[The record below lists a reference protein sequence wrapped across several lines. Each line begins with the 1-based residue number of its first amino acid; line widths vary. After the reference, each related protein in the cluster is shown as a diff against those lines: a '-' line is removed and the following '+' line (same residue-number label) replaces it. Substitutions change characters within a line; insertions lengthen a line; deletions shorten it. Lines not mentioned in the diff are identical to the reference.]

1 MQNKIWLWLVTLV
14 LVVGLTACQGEESN
28 NNESTN
34 EKDQATEQENSEE
47 SSSTG
52 FESVTLTDKS
62 GTDVTIDEKPEKIV
76 SVIPSAT
83 EIVFSVGAGNEV
95 VGVSQW
101 ANYPEEVQ
109 DIEKV
114 GDQQLNIEKIV
125 SLEPDL
131 VVADVNNAD
140 DIDAMRN
147 AGLKVLV
154 LGSQNLD
161 EVYKDIQLV
170 GQATGHTDQADEII
184 SNMKQD
190 VEDVQN
196 AVNGLSED
204 EKKRV
209 WVEVGPELFSG
220 GEGSFINELINLAGG
235 RNIISDQEGWPQ
247 VSEEVI
253 LEKRP

>member
-109 DIEKV
+109 DIEK
-114 GDQQLNIEKIV
+114 
-125 SLEPDL
+125 
-131 VVADVNNAD
+131 
-140 DIDAMRN
+140 
-147 AGLKVLV
+147 
-154 LGSQNLD
+154 
-161 EVYKDIQLV
+161 
-170 GQATGHTDQADEII
+170 
-184 SNMKQD
+184 
-190 VEDVQN
+190 
-196 AVNGLSED
+196 
-204 EKKRV
+204 
-209 WVEVGPELFSG
+209 
-220 GEGSFINELINLAGG
+220 
-235 RNIISDQEGWPQ
+235 
-247 VSEEVI
+247 
-253 LEKRP
+253 